1 MACHDLNLS
10 HSIQKHK
17 SRAQRPE
24 GGAGHRPPSTVSDTP
39 YALVRYIPSLC
50 DLMYPPCLSYPLP
63 ASGSMYPGARDLYPL
78 LDWQEGGDPMVTHGS
93 SDAPRRRR
101 TLTSAGATSS
111 SSRARSR
118 STGKSAAAGSPLRA
132 PGGAGRKRD
141 FGRARVELRWVHALQ
156 PAPERGG
163 SPLLGRLGPVVRL
176 AEHGHKHKGH
186 GDCTPFMGACG
197 CTPIPEVYP
206 PPQVVPPPLEQ
217 EHHRLH

>member
-1 MACHDLNLS
+1 
-10 HSIQKHK
+10 
-17 SRAQRPE
+17 
-24 GGAGHRPPSTVSDTP
+24 
-39 YALVRYIPSLC
+39 
-50 DLMYPPCLSYPLP
+50 
-63 ASGSMYPGARDLYPL
+63 MYPGDLYPL
-78 LDWQEGGDPMVTHGS
+78 LDWHTAQTGQGVTHGS
-93 SDAPRRRR
+93 SDAPSPTPRRRR
-101 TLTSAGATSS
+101 TLTSAGGGATSS

-132 PGGAGRKRD
+132 PGGAGRKPKRD

-197 CTPIPEVYP
+197 CTPIPGVYP

>member
-1 MACHDLNLS
+1 M
-10 HSIQKHK
+10 
-17 SRAQRPE
+17 
-24 GGAGHRPPSTVSDTP
+24 
-39 YALVRYIPSLC
+39 
-50 DLMYPPCLSYPLP
+50 
-63 ASGSMYPGARDLYPL
+63 
-78 LDWQEGGDPMVTHGS
+78 THGS

-101 TLTSAGATSS
+101 TLTSAGGGATSS

-118 STGKSAAAGSPLRA
+118 STGKSAGSPLRA
-132 PGGAGRKRD
+132 PGGAGRKRV
-141 FGRARVELRWVHALQ
+141 VELRRVHALHE

-217 EHHRLH
+217 ERHRLHQNAQRWYTSRFHFSFSFTYTVFTGGGTPVGASTVRYGFIYTSYTRVPCPI

>member
-1 MACHDLNLS
+1 M
-10 HSIQKHK
+10 
-17 SRAQRPE
+17 
-24 GGAGHRPPSTVSDTP
+24 
-39 YALVRYIPSLC
+39 
-50 DLMYPPCLSYPLP
+50 
-63 ASGSMYPGARDLYPL
+63 
-78 LDWQEGGDPMVTHGS
+78 THGS
-93 SDAPRRRR
+93 SEAPRRRR

-176 AEHGHKHKGH
+176 AEHGHKQGARRLYPLH
-186 GDCTPFMGACG
+186 GSMRM
-197 CTPIPEVYP
+197 YP
-206 PPQVVPPPLEQ
+206 HP
-217 EHHRLH
+217 